1 MEKKHKRA
9 LVWLRRDLRCF
20 DHRAWSEAEAH
31 SDEIAV
37 AFIFDSVILNKLKKD
52 DRRLTFIYQSIQ
64 ELKNKL
70 EEKGSTLIIR
80 HGDPKKEILQIV
92 EELGADALFVNRDY
106 EAYAKERD
114 QYVQIEL
121 NKQNV
126 SFHSFKDHVI
136 FEAEEIK
143 NQAGDFFK
151 VFTPYSKAWRARV
164 DSEHFAEAKLSL
176 KKLVP
181 HSALKKLSQNP
192 TLNELGFEEQKLYVT
207 PGRQGAALQLKEFK
221 KKIALYKEKRDF
233 PSLEGTSRLSVHLRF
248 GTLNV
253 RELFRYTAG
262 KDAGTFTWHNEL
274 IWREFYQML
283 LASSPQLPE
292 RCFQSKCD
300 SIVWPGSKEHFKLWC
315 EGQTGYP
322 LIDATMRHFNKTGWM
337 HNRLRMVVAS
347 FLSKDLLCDWRWGE
361 KYFAQHLLD
370 FELASNNGGWQ
381 WAASVGCDAQP
392 YFRIF
397 NPTLQSE
404 RFDPEA
410 KFIRQELP
418 ELSKLP
424 NKYIHAP
431 WLATKTQ
438 LSDWEVE
445 LGKNYPHPVV
455 DHAQQKA
462 KAIALF
468 KVET

>member
-20 DHRAWSEAEAH
+20 DHRAWSEAELQ
-31 SDEIAV
+31 SNELAV
-37 AFIFDSVILNKLKKD
+37 AFVFDSVILSRLKKD
-52 DRRLTFIYQSIQ
+52 DRRLTFIHQSLQ
-64 ELKNKL
+64 ELKSKL
-70 EEKGSTLIIR
+70 EENGSTLIIR
-80 HGDPKKEILQIV
+80 HGDPKREILHIA
-92 EELGADALFVNRDY
+92 EKLEIDALFVNRDY
-106 EAYAKERD
+106 ETYAKERD
-114 QYVQIEL
+114 LFVQTALHKKDIA
-121 NKQNV
+121 
-126 SFHSFKDHVI
+126 FYSFKDHVI
-136 FEAEEIK
+136 FESEEIK
-143 NQAGDFFK
+143 NKSGDFFK
-151 VFTPYSKAWRARV
+151 VFTPYSKAWRAHVESR
-164 DSEHFAEAKLSL
+164 HFEEAKVSL
-176 KKLVP
+176 KKLLP
-181 HSALKKLSQNP
+181 DSILSKISQDP
-192 TLNELGFEEQKLYVT
+192 SLEELGFEKQNLYVSA
-207 PGRQGAALQLKEFK
+207 GRQGAALQLKEFK
-221 KKIALYKEKRDF
+221 KNISLYKEKRDF
-233 PSLEGTSRLSVHLRF
+233 PALEGTSRLSVHLRF

-262 KDAGTFTWHNEL
+262 KDTGTFTWHNEL

-283 LASSPQLPE
+283 LASFPQLPE
-292 RCFQSKCD
+292 KCFQSKCD
-300 SIVWPGSKEHFKLWC
+300 SIEWPGTKEHFKLWC

-397 NPTLQSE
+397 NPVLQSE

-410 KFIRQELP
+410 KFIKEEVP
-418 ELSKLP
+418 ELSKVP
-424 NKYIHAP
+424 NKFIHAP
-431 WLATKTQ
+431 WLASKDQ
-438 LSDWEVE
+438 LKLWGVE
-445 LGKNYPHPVV
+445 LGKNYPHPIV
-455 DHAQQKA
+455 DHAAQKA

-468 KVET
+468 KA